1 MQKKTV
7 ELSTK
12 SKFYFPETSIEL
24 LDKSF
29 WFILKFFMYDDFT
42 QHGDYVV
49 APAFEKVYSS
59 TESIIVMFP
68 N

>member
-1 MQKKTV
+1 MQKRSL

-12 SKFYFPETSIEL
+12 SKHYHPETAIEL

-29 WFILKFFMYDDFT
+29 WFILKFFMYDEFT
-42 QHGDYVV
+42 RDSDYVI